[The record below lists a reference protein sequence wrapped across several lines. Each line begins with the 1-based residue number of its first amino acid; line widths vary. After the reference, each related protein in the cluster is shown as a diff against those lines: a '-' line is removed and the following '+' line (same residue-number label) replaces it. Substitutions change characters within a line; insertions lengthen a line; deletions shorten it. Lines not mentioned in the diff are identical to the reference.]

1 MRPRVMDMVMGEMR
15 QHGQSIDQ
23 ECLACGMENVLHI
36 GKRSANPSVSVEEVR
51 RFLGWQKCLCCA

>member
-1 MRPRVMDMVMGEMR
+1 MVMGEMR

-23 ECLACGMENVLHI
+23 ECLAYGMENVLHI